1 MPVTLKDVAKR
12 VGKSVPTVS
21 RALGGFSDIS
31 PETRAEVQRVA
42 KEMGYVPSATATS
55 LKKRRTDNITLVMP
69 GETPLRVS
77 DPFFG
82 EFVNGVVD
90 QAAKQRFDLTL
101 AGSSG
106 DDECATYIRYLRSR
120 RTDGFVVMRVKHMD
134 ARIDLLRAQ
143 EVPFVA
149 FGRTKDD
156 DDYPWVDDD
165 GAYGIRQAVD
175 HLVALGHRRIAFIA
189 EPLPLAKAQ
198 HRRDGFCAALAA
210 HGLSPERPLIAG
222 ANFRQPSGRQAARV
236 LLDLPEPP
244 TAIVASN
251 DLLALGAMSEVQARG
266 LVVGRDVSI
275 TGFDDIMPAEYSH
288 PPLTTLHQSAQEMG
302 MTAVEMLVKVISK
315 QPLPEKHILRR
326 PELIVRQ
333 STGPL
338 PPSSK

>member
-42 KEMGYVPSATATS
+42 REMGYVPSATATN

-90 QAAKQRFDLTL
+90 RAAQHGFDLTL
-101 AGSSG
+101 ASSSG
-106 DDECATYIRYLRSR
+106 DDERATYIRYIRSR
-120 RTDGFVVMRVKHMD
+120 RTDGFIVVRVKHRD

-143 EVPFVA
+143 DVPFVA
-149 FGRTKDD
+149 FGRTED

-165 GAYGIRQAVD
+165 GAYGIGQAVD
-175 HLVALGHRRIAFIA
+175 HLVALGHRRLAFIA
-189 EPLPLAKAQ
+189 EPLQLAKAQ
-198 HRRDGFCAALAA
+198 HRLDGFRAALAA
-210 HGLSPERPLIAG
+210 HGLAAEPPLIAG
-222 ANFRQPSGRQAARV
+222 ANFRQPSGRQAAKA

-302 MTAVEMLVKVISK
+302 MAAAGMLVKVIGK

-338 PPSSK
+338 PLSGE

>member
-1 MPVTLKDVAKR
+1 MPATLKDVAKR

-21 RALGGFSDIS
+21 RALGGFPDIS

-42 KEMGYVPSATATS
+42 QEMGYVPSATATN

-90 QAAKQRFDLTL
+90 QAARHGFDLTL
-101 AGSSG
+101 ASSSG
-106 DDECATYIRYLRSR
+106 DDERATYIHYIRSR
-120 RTDGFVVMRVKHMD
+120 RTDGFIVVRVKHRD

-143 EVPFVA
+143 DVPFVA
-149 FGRTKDD
+149 FGRTED

-165 GAYGIRQAVD
+165 GAYGVGLAVD
-175 HLVALGHRRIAFIA
+175 HLVALGHRRLAFIA
-189 EPLPLAKAQ
+189 EPLQLAKAQ
-198 HRRDGFCAALAA
+198 HRLGGFRTALAA
-210 HGLSPERPLIAG
+210 HGLAAEPPLIAG
-222 ANFRQPSGRQAARV
+222 ANFRQPSGRLAAKA
-236 LLDLPEPP
+236 LLDLPERP

-266 LVVGRDVSI
+266 LVVGHDVSI

-288 PPLTTLHQSAQEMG
+288 PPLTTLHHSAQEMG
-302 MTAVEMLVKVISK
+302 MAAAEMLVKVIGK
-315 QPLPEKHILRR
+315 QPLSQKHILRR

-338 PPSSK
+338 PPSSE